1 VNLSGADID
10 AATAEKWGYVDRALP
25 SDELRTF
32 VDTLAARI
40 ASSPL
45 EAISRAKRAVD
56 AAIGDVA
63 TGLRAED
70 QLFRDALA
78 QPVARER
85 LQAIIDAGAQTR
97 EFELGEIRL

>member
-1 VNLSGADID
+1 MGLCRPR
-10 AATAEKWGYVDRALP
+10 AARRRTAP
-25 SDELRTF
+25 F
-32 VDTLAARI
+32 VDALAARI

-56 AAIGDVA
+56 AAIGDVT
-63 TGLRAED
+63 TGLRVED

-97 EFELGEIRL
+97 EFELGEIRISRE